1 MLLHEMIATGNLAK
15 NTSYT
20 GKEIKDAVMESINSP
35 ICRDY
40 DCYILSVL
48 AVFRKKFIDN
58 KFPLGNTNKYFITW
72 KHTGEN
78 DSRELIAIRDRND
91 LIEKESEGD
100 KFTEEVR

>member
-1 MLLHEMIATGNLAK
+1 MLHEMIAKGNLAK
-15 NTSYT
+15 NASYT
-20 GKEIKDAVMESINSP
+20 GKEIKDAVMEAINSP
-35 ICRDY
+35 ASTNDG
-40 DCYILSVL
+40 DCYDSTVL
-48 AVFRKKFIDN
+48 AAFRKKFIDN
-58 KFPLGNTNKYFITW
+58 KFPLGNTNRYFITW